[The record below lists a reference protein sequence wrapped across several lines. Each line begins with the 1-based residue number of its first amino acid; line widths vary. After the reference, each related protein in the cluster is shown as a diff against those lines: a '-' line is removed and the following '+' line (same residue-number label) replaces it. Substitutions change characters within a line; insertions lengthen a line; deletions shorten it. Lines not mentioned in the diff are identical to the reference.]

1 MFYYPRSDIASKFRP
16 CYAEWLKRSGDIDP
30 GVRVAVV
37 QCLTSILA
45 KKSGKE
51 GEERELTKSA
61 SDVMGKMIRGILT

>member
-16 CYAEWLKRSGDIDP
+16 CYAEWLKRSGDIDL
-30 GVRVAVV
+30 GVWVAVV